1 MKEPK
6 IILFDAMTLS
16 RNGDVTFETI
26 ESLGSFTSYD
36 TTPADEICS
45 RIAQATIVLTN
56 KTILRARELAAAP
69 NLSLICVC
77 ATGVNNVDLDAARQH
92 GITVCNVS
100 GYSTPSVAQHTIG
113 LLLNLAT
120 NIHTYAA
127 EPADWPKSPFFCRLD
142 HPVVELAGRNLGLAG
157 AGAIGTAVGHI
168 AQSLGMTIQVL
179 GRSGKTKPTP
189 EGWKRL
195 GKKEFF
201 RTSDAVT
208 LHCPLTEETHHLINS
223 ESLALMQPGSFLVNT
238 GRGDLVDELAL
249 IDALRSGHLAGA
261 ALDVLSAEPPP
272 PGHPLLDPSIPN
284 LLLTPHS
291 AWASTESR
299 RRLLEGVASN
309 IEAFLAGTPT
319 NVVT

>member
-1 MKEPK
+1 MPEPT
-6 IILFDAMTLS
+6 IVLLDAVTLTRENDIDFS
-16 RNGDVTFETI
+16 PIDQ
-26 ESLGSFTSYD
+26 LGSFTSYN
-36 TTPADEICS
+36 TTPTDEICS
-45 RIAQATIVLTN
+45 RIEQATIILTN
-56 KTILRARELAAAP
+56 KTHLGPTEIAEAP
-69 NLSLICVC
+69 QLKLICVC
-77 ATGVNNVDLDAARQH
+77 ATGVNNVDLDFAREH
-92 GITVCNVS
+92 GITVCNVT

-113 LLLNLAT
+113 LLLNLAA
-120 NIHTYAA
+120 NLHTYAA
-127 EPADWPKSPFFCRLD
+127 EPTEWAKSPFFCRLD
-142 HPVVELAGRNLGLAG
+142 HAIVELAGRNLGLAG
-157 AGAIGTAVGHI
+157 AGAIGTAVGNI

-189 EGWKRL
+189 EGWERL

-249 IDALRSGHLAGA
+249 IDALRSHHLAGA

-272 PGHPLLDPSIPN
+272 AHHPLLDPSIPN
-284 LLLTPHS
+284 LLITPHS

-299 RRLLEGVASN
+299 RRLLDGVAKN
-309 IEAFLAGTPT
+309 IESFLEGSPA